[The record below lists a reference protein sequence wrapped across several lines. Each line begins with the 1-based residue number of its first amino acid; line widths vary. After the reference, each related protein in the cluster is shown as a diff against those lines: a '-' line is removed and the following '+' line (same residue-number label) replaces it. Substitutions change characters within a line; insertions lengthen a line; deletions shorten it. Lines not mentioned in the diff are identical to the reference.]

1 MATLMEIAQAA
12 NVSKATVSRA
22 LRNDPTLSI
31 SDETR
36 ARINDAAT
44 MLGYSAKQQRRS
56 KKMHEI
62 TVIHKD
68 DHFQT
73 RCNNS
78 FYFSMRFGIEQE
90 CFKHKVRCSFYP
102 ISYIDQAP
110 KNIDGAI
117 IMGNFSRENQEL
129 IRAFFRKGTPLV
141 FVGRECA
148 APEDMDWIT
157 YDVEQCIRIAADNL
171 LKAERTRILYLG
183 GENLQGPD
191 ERTHKI
197 AYFQRFMKEH
207 PDIACVDILQG
218 QHGADSGYEII
229 SHWLDSH
236 PDVNERPDG
245 ILVSNDPI
253 AFGVL
258 RALAEHH
265 ISVPDDIS
273 VVGINGDAPGSTT
286 IPPLTTMNVHTEEM
300 GRTAIACLLEQIAK
314 SRTFST
320 KIQFTPTL
328 IKRSSV

>member
-1 MATLMEIAQAA
+1 MATLLDIARAA

-31 SDETR
+31 TDETR
-36 ARINDAAT
+36 SRIFNAAS
-44 MLGYSAKQQRRS
+44 MLGYTAKQQRRS
-56 KKMHEI
+56 KKMYEV

-73 RCNNS
+73 RWNNS
-78 FYFSMRFGIEQE
+78 FYFSMRFGMEQE
-90 CFKHKVRCSFYP
+90 CFKNKVRCSFYP

-110 KNIDGAI
+110 KAVDGAI
-117 IMGNFSRENQEL
+117 IMGNFSPENQEL
-129 IRAFFRKGTPLV
+129 IRSFFHKGTPLV

-148 APEDMDWIT
+148 APEAMDWVT
-157 YDVEQCIRIAADNL
+157 YDVEQCIRVA
-171 LKAERTRILYLG
+171 AERLVTAGRKRILYLG

-197 AYFQRFMKEH
+197 AYFQKYMKEH
-207 PDIACVDILQG
+207 TDIECVDILQG
-218 QHGADSGYEII
+218 QHGADSGYEMI
-229 SHWLDSH
+229 SQWLDQH
-236 PDVNERPDG
+236 GKNRPDA

-265 ISVPDDIS
+265 ISVPEDIS

-286 IPPLTTMNVHTEEM
+286 IPPLTTMDVHTEEM
-300 GRTAIACLLEQIAK
+300 GHTAITCLLEQITK
-314 SRTFST
+314 SRAFST

-328 IKRSSV
+328 IERKSV